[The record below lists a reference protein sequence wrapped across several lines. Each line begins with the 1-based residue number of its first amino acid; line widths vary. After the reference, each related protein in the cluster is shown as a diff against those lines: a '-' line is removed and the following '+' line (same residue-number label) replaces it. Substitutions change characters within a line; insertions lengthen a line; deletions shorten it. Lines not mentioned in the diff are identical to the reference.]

1 MLRCSNR
8 FAAALIVLALT
19 SLQPASAQQP
29 SASAMSAAKE
39 LLSVKGSMKIY
50 DPVVTGIVEKAK
62 MVFLRT
68 NPMLAKDLNEVA
80 ASLRAEYGPRLSEV
94 VNETARLYA
103 VRFSEQELKDALAFY
118 KSPVGRKLIAEE
130 PGIAEQSL
138 KWTSAWADKLSEEIV
153 AKMRAEMKK
162 RGHEI

>member
-29 SASAMSAAKE
+29 SATAMAAAKE

-62 MVFLRT
+62 LVFLRIR
-68 NPMLAKDLNEVA
+68 A
-80 ASLRAEYGPRLSEV
+80 AAIRSGQRDRKALRG
-94 VNETARLYA
+94 
-103 VRFSEQELKDALAFY
+103 AL
-118 KSPVGRKLIAEE
+118 
-130 PGIAEQSL
+130 Q
-138 KWTSAWADKLSEEIV
+138 
-153 AKMRAEMKK
+153 
-162 RGHEI
+162 